1 MARCP
6 FAVWDPIN
14 GGLGAYS
21 GGPFKIVH
29 HTTEGST
36 YAVARAAF
44 QQNHSDPHFT
54 VDASTIFQH
63 IDTSE
68 TARSLRNA
76 AGGVQTNR
84 DSAVQI
90 ELVGFA
96 GRPKD
101 PAALANV
108 ARLCRWIESVHGVP
122 QRWPNGHPR
131 HSTNGSDPGGHNR
144 NSQTWDTQ
152 GGHFGHSQ
160 VPENNHWD
168 PAYTPTEVAVVTPE
182 MAPMNAAMAMESA
195 PQARDLVP
203 AGNGGPQTVAAEELL
218 ARLVGALGPLGDRDM
233 ELTVRSQGVE
243 VAVRLGGQAAAPAA

>member
-29 HTTEGST
+29 HTTEGSS
-36 YAVARAAF
+36 YAGARSAF
-44 QQNHSDPHFT
+44 QQNRSDPHFT
-54 VDASTIFQH
+54 VDTSTIFQH

-84 DSAVQI
+84 DSAIQI

-96 GRPKD
+96 GRAKD

-122 QRWPNGHPR
+122 QRWPNGLPR
-131 HSTNGSDPGGHNR
+131 HSTNGRDPGGHNR

-160 VPENNHWD
+160 VPENTHWD
-168 PAYTPTEVAVVTPE
+168 PAYTLAEVAVVTPE
-182 MAPMNAAMAMESA
+182 MVPLGAAVASA
-195 PQARDLVP
+195 PQVIELSP
-203 AGNGGPQTVAAEELL
+203 ADNGSPHGIPAEELL
-218 ARLVGALGPLGDRDM
+218 ARLVGALGPLGERDM

-243 VAVRLGGQAAAPAA
+243 VAVRLGGPAPASA

>member
-6 FAVWDPIN
+6 FAVWDPIH
-14 GGLGAYS
+14 GGLGAYI

-29 HTTEGST
+29 HTTEGSS
-36 YAVARAAF
+36 YAGARSAYE
-44 QQNHSDPHFT
+44 QNRSEPHFT
-54 VDASTIFQH
+54 VDATTIFQH
-63 IDTSE
+63 IDTAE

-76 AGGVQTNR
+76 DGGVQTNR

-101 PAALANV
+101 PSALANV
-108 ARLCRWIESVHGVP
+108 ARLCRWIESVHNVA
-122 QRWPNGHPR
+122 QRWPNGLPR

-160 VPENNHWD
+160 VPENDHWD
-168 PAYTPTEVAVVTPE
+168 PGYTPAEVAVVTPE
-182 MAPMNAAMAMESA
+182 MVPLGFVLESA
-195 PQARDLVP
+195 PQVHELRAAD
-203 AGNGGPQTVAAEELL
+203 NGGPAAVAPEELL
-218 ARLVGALGPLGDRDM
+218 ARLMGALGPLGERDM
-233 ELTVRSQGVE
+233 EVTVRSQGVE
-243 VAVRLGGQAAAPAA
+243 VAVRLGGGAPASA